1 MLDAQMAAEG
11 NLYDDFDEAFSEGGE
26 EEEDESEGEEEPFDL
41 AAALAGG
48 GAVEGAVEGTRFGA
62 GPAVPVARGRRA
74 FRDEEDGVDR
84 CGECG
89 WELLGC
95 QCEF

>member
-1 MLDAQMAAEG
+1 MAAEG

-48 GAVEGAVEGTRFGA
+48 GAVEGVVEGTRFGA
-62 GPAVPVARGRRA
+62 GPAVPVARNFANILNIWSVERARCSWRRPTH
-74 FRDEEDGVDR
+74 V
-84 CGECG
+84 
-89 WELLGC
+89 
-95 QCEF
+95 